1 MNITS
6 TSNTDYIRIFI
17 NNTLHV
23 YILKENLLAINSFNN
38 AENDYSIQINFKSNN
53 TIFLQY
59 DNKQKWVA
67 VLKELNS
74 KL

>member
-6 TSNTDYIRIFI
+6 TSNTDDIRIFI

-38 AENDYSIQINFKSNN
+38 AENDYSIQIHFKSN
-53 TIFLQY
+53 TILLQY